1 MRITSIKAYP
11 VRIPRNFD
19 DAVGTAGTP
28 VTISDTKRG
37 ASFQYG
43 WAGHYRTLYSK
54 NLETTLVRI
63 ETDAGVIGW
72 GEAQSP
78 VAPEITST
86 IINTLLGPILIDEDA
101 LAPEALWQRMYSA
114 MRVRGHTGSFLLDA
128 IAGLDIAIWDIC
140 GKVYRQPIY
149 RLLGGPCQKRLRC
162 YVSGL
167 AGRNNSEK
175 ISYAR
180 QHFEKGARAF
190 KLFFD
195 GTDAELLALVDDLR
209 DAFGNEID
217 IFVDALWRLS
227 PKTALELARSLESRK
242 VGWLEAP
249 LMPEDI
255 RGHKWL
261 ALRAGIPI
269 ALGESY
275 RTRFELAPFLENR
288 AVDILQPDIGRIGI
302 TEGRKIAC
310 LADTFHVPV
319 APHISIGL
327 GPQIAAALHFAH
339 AVPNLM
345 IVECNPM
352 VFELANRVLREPLMF
367 SLDQMAAP
375 SSHGLGTELND
386 EALREF
392 CT

>member
-1 MRITSIKAYP
+1 
-11 VRIPRNFD
+11 
-19 DAVGTAGTP
+19 
-28 VTISDTKRG
+28 
-37 ASFQYG
+37 
-43 WAGHYRTLYSK
+43 
-54 NLETTLVRI
+54 
-63 ETDAGVIGW
+63 
-72 GEAQSP
+72 
-78 VAPEITST
+78 
-86 IINTLLGPILIDEDA
+86 
-101 LAPEALWQRMYSA
+101 
-114 MRVRGHTGSFLLDA
+114 
-128 IAGLDIAIWDIC
+128 
-140 GKVYRQPIY
+140 
-149 RLLGGPCQKRLRC
+149 
-162 YVSGL
+162 VSGL